1 MTEKDMITV
10 LLEANTALATL
21 RSSIE
26 GKESLDRAGI
36 EELVGRIRQTQNS
49 LVDDIV
55 YCNRQLERKGID
67 TNGKKKK

>member
-55 YCNRQLERKGID
+55 YCNRQLERKGKEA
-67 TNGKKKK
+67 NGRKKK